1 MRILV
6 KIFSPASLIISI
18 IILFYLS
25 REYQLNHNYESKSF
39 YKIHIYIFLIFLIF
53 SLTSFFFS
61 KKIKTY
67 LIITFVY
74 TIFVFYTFET
84 YLIFLKFNFLN
95 KSELRYEHSVNTK
108 YDTRTKLEAYKDLK
122 KIEAT
127 AAVPVPPHSYYN
139 ENTALYPL
147 SGVSNVKTLFCNE
160 NGYYFNYSSDRYGFN
175 NPNEEWNSKEIEY
188 FLIGDSLTHGAC
200 VNRPN
205 DIASILRSVSKKKVL
220 NLGYAGNGSLVE
232 FATLREFLRPNVKKV
247 FWIYSEAND
256 LEELVKELNSSILKK
271 YLSNLEFSQ
280 NLLKKQNDV
289 NIMNLKKIN
298 EEIIKLE
305 KNFQSEILR
314 FLKLSNFR
322 NFIFFLSKKENV
334 QKIKVPD
341 EFGSILQLAKDLV
354 LKNRSEFYFVYLP
367 EYNRYKDKNYNNSN
381 FLKIRNI
388 INKLNIPFIDID
400 KEIFQ
405 KEENPLDLFPFKK
418 FGHYNTKG
426 YKLIAEFLYSF

>member
-322 NFIFFLSKKENV
+322 NFIFF
-334 QKIKVPD
+334 
-341 EFGSILQLAKDLV
+341 
-354 LKNRSEFYFVYLP
+354 
-367 EYNRYKDKNYNNSN
+367 
-381 FLKIRNI
+381 
-388 INKLNIPFIDID
+388 
-400 KEIFQ
+400 
-405 KEENPLDLFPFKK
+405 
-418 FGHYNTKG
+418 
-426 YKLIAEFLYSF
+426 